1 MQDGDN
7 NSTTKSAAKAFANKY
22 RGIMMRPMTTAVTKA
37 QADFK
42 PFVAHPEEIDHN
54 LYGKFLGILK
64 GMLSS
69 LLTVGVSQCL
79 LCRCWHA
86 LLMRIEVQRSTT
98 AAR

>member
-42 PFVAHPEEIDHN
+42 PFVCHPEEIDHN

-64 GMLSS
+64 GTLSS
-69 LLTVGVSQCL
+69 LLTVGAYQCVL
-79 LCRCWHA
+79 FPA
-86 LLMRIEVQRSTT
+86 VMRW
-98 AAR
+98 

>member
-22 RGIMMRPMTTAVTKA
+22 RGVMMRPMTTAVTKA

-42 PFVAHPEEIDHN
+42 PFVCHPEEIDHN

-64 GMLSS
+64 GAVPYVHTERLF
-69 LLTVGVSQCL
+69 
-79 LCRCWHA
+79 
-86 LLMRIEVQRSTT
+86 
-98 AAR
+98 